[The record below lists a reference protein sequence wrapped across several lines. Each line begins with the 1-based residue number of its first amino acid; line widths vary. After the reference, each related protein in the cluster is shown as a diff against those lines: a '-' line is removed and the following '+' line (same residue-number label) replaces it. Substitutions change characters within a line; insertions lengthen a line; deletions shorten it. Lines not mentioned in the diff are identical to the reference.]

1 MYVSRFVMSVVPLL
15 TVLRKP
21 NWEKGRDLV
30 QNFGCWTLFRG
41 WIWEFY
47 QREAS
52 GAIFT
57 MQPTFL
63 PKPPALAAE
72 SRVRQDLNRGE

>member
-1 MYVSRFVMSVVPLL
+1 MLYATRCVISVDPVL
-15 TVLRKP
+15 TMLRKT
-21 NWEKGRDLV
+21 NWEKDLV
-30 QNFGCWTLFRG
+30 WNFGSSTLFRG

-72 SRVRQDLNRGE
+72 S